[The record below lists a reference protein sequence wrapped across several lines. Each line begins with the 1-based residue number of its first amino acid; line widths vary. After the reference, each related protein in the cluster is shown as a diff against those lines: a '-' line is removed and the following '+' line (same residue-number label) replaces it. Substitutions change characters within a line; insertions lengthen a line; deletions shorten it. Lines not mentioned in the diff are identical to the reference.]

1 MKTILF
7 TNARDEDN
15 MLEWTVHHKNL
26 GFDNI
31 YIYDHKSI
39 FPISKTLEG
48 FDYVRIENIND
59 DFIPKIELMKRA
71 VLYAKDNGFDWL
83 LYLDADEFLVLPLF
97 PNIQTFINSYPNNEQ
112 ICVNWV
118 MFGSNFLKE
127 KPKGTIL
134 ESYIRS
140 SNKIGICVKCF
151 VIPEKVIDI
160 VNPHYFIIE
169 NMDLSTG
176 VFGHKQYKEQ
186 PAICLFDSDIPLE
199 KMPAYIAH
207 YAFQSF
213 DTYKK
218 RKVNRKRDDVG
229 VNYDHNYSEEE
240 LHKIDNDVEITHVRD
255 LYNKINKFNM
265 KRDFNP
271 TIYKNLHDDLKSM
284 TDEEAKDHFIN
295 YGISENRIYNEY
307 DLYVF
312 NPTIYKSLY
321 NDLKSMTDEE
331 AINHFI
337 NHGIYEKRI
346 CNKNENVFNP
356 TIYKNLHDDLKHM
369 TDEEAMNHFINNGI
383 YEKKRIFQ

>member
-15 MLEWTVHHKNL
+15 MLEWTVHHRNL
-26 GFDNI
+26 GFDHI
-31 YIYDHKSI
+31 FIYDHKSI

-48 FDYVRIENIND
+48 LDYVSTHNITE
-59 DFIPKIELMKRA
+59 DFIPKIELMKQA
-71 VLYAKDNGFDWL
+71 SLYAKNNGFNWM
-83 LYLDADEFLVLPLF
+83 LYLDADEFLALPLF
-97 PNIQTFINSYPNNEQ
+97 PNIQSFINNYPNNHQ

-140 SNKIGICVKCF
+140 TNKIYICVKSF
-151 VIPEKVIDI
+151 VIPEKVIDV
-160 VNPHYFIIE
+160 VNPHYFVIE

-176 VFGHKQYKEQ
+176 VFGHKQDEKQ
-186 PAICLFDSDIPLE
+186 PAICFFETDLPLE

-229 VNYDHNYSEEE
+229 CNYDHNYSEEE
-240 LHKIDNDVEITHVRD
+240 LHKIDNDVEVTHMRD

-265 KRDFNP
+265 IRDFNP
-271 TIYKNLHDDLKSM
+271 TIYKNLHNDLKHITDEEARDHFIDYGISENRIYKECDSYVFNSTIYKNLYDDLKNM
-284 TDEEAKDHFIN
+284 NDEEAKDHFIN
-295 YGISENRIYNEY
+295 C
-307 DLYVF
+307 
-312 NPTIYKSLY
+312 
-321 NDLKSMTDEE
+321 
-331 AINHFI
+331 
-337 NHGIYEKRI
+337 GIYEKRAY
-346 CNKNENVFNP
+346 NKNGNVFNP
-356 TIYKNLHDDLKHM
+356 AIYKNLYDDLKNM
-369 TDEEAMNHFINNGI
+369 NDEEAKDHFINCGI
-383 YEKKRIFQ
+383 YEKRRIL